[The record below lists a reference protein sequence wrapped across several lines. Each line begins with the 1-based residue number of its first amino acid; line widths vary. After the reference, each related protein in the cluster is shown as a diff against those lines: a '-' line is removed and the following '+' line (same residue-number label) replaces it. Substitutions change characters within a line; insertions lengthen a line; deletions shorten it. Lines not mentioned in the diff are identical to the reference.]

1 MADLLSTSC
10 TASDSNDFQKHKSYT
25 LNDVLQAVLESD
37 DEHALREKC
46 PYLEIFW
53 SECGKIRTTIN
64 PNTGTFYAVMST
76 QICLMGAHMP
86 LKYLRMGLILLTPM
100 LVETKIVESTILLEK
115 MLCAN
120 RLWNTM
126 YLRIFDGFKWFL
138 RITSM
143 PEKAFLRGNC
153 ANFYWVKFPYF
164 FCFRISNKF
173 PFQISIHQE
182 YRIFQLY
189 LKIMWKYFSQ
199 IYRLFS
205 QKVRNSLVSMLKYFT
220 IFIYIRITYLYIQ
233 KICTFIDLFSLV
245 RV

>member
-120 RLWNTM
+120 RL
-126 YLRIFDGFKWFL
+126 
-138 RITSM
+138 
-143 PEKAFLRGNC
+143 
-153 ANFYWVKFPYF
+153 
-164 FCFRISNKF
+164 
-173 PFQISIHQE
+173 
-182 YRIFQLY
+182 
-189 LKIMWKYFSQ
+189 
-199 IYRLFS
+199 
-205 QKVRNSLVSMLKYFT
+205 
-220 IFIYIRITYLYIQ
+220 
-233 KICTFIDLFSLV
+233 
-245 RV
+245 